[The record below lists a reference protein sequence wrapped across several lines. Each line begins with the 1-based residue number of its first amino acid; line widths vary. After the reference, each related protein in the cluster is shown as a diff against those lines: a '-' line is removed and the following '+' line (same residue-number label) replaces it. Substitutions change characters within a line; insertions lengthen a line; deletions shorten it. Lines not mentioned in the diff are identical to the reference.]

1 MTGQQRVGYKRV
13 STTDQTTL
21 RQLEGVELDRVF
33 EDHAS
38 GSSTDRPGLQACLA
52 HLRPGDTLVV
62 HSLDRL
68 ARSLAD
74 LDRLV
79 NEATARGVRVE
90 FVTERLAFTQER
102 DPFASL
108 TLHLLGAFAQFER
121 ALIRARQA
129 EGIRAAKAAGKY
141 KGGKP
146 KLTPDRAA
154 ELCRQDAEAGGRGRA
169 ARARQFGVS
178 RETLYQVLRRAG

>member
-1 MTGQQRVGYKRV
+1 M
-13 STTDQTTL
+13 
-21 RQLEGVELDRVF
+21 
-33 EDHAS
+33 
-38 GSSTDRPGLQACLA
+38 
-52 HLRPGDTLVV
+52 
-62 HSLDRL
+62 DRL

-79 NEATARGVRVE
+79 NEVTARGVTVE
-90 FVTERLAFTQER
+90 FTTERLRFTQER

-108 TLHLLGAFAQFER
+108 TLHLLGAFSQFER

-129 EGIRAAKAAGKY
+129 EGIRAAKAQGKY